1 MSNKTAPSWLKG
13 IGFVSPALIVIS
25 FFVGY
30 GLFQAAQG
38 SVSREEGDAFWAN
51 YQTLLAHGSFLRS
64 LGISV
69 WVAFSS
75 TLISL
80 VIGIWMTRRLIR
92 VFRYDH
98 WKFVAWLPM
107 IIPHFVAAYLIYIIF
122 APTGWFSSLFFQIG
136 LLDTIGQFPVLVN
149 DPLYIGVILTYVWK
163 EIPFVLLMMLP
174 VYQEMDLRYEDVSR
188 TLGGNSFTVFRTVE
202 FPWVFPVSLETFL
215 ILFVFVLG
223 AFEVPALLG
232 VTFPKMLPILAY
244 EWFYQSAWVNRPLA
258 QAMMVLISLFAI
270 MSAFFVL
277 RFTSRWKSKWAT
289 RRGEQQ

>member
-1 MSNKTAPSWLKG
+1 MPSWLKG
-13 IGFVSPALIVIS
+13 LGFLTPALIVIA
-25 FFVGY
+25 FFVGF

-38 SVSREEGDAFWAN
+38 SVSREEGDAFWVN
-51 YQTLLAHGSFLRS
+51 YQALLAHESFLRS
-64 LGISV
+64 VGISV

-80 VIGIWMTRRLIR
+80 IIGIWMTRRLIR
-92 VFRYDH
+92 VFRVDH

-122 APTGWFSSLFFQIG
+122 APSGWISAFLFQTGLI
-136 LLDTIGQFPVLVN
+136 DVMNQFPVLVN

-244 EWFYQSAWVNRPLA
+244 EWFYQSAWVNRPMA
-258 QAMMVLISLFAI
+258 QAMMVLMSLFAI
-270 MSAFFVL
+270 VTAFCVL
-277 RFTSRWKSKWAT
+277 RFTSRWKNQWAK
-289 RRGEQQ
+289 RRGETL

>member
-1 MSNKTAPSWLKG
+1 MSSNGKPSWLKAL
-13 IGFVSPALIVIS
+13 GFLAPALIVIS

-51 YQTLLAHGSFLRS
+51 YQALLAHESFLRS
-64 LGISV
+64 VGISV

-92 VFRYDH
+92 VFRMDH

-122 APTGWFSSLFFQIG
+122 APSGWFSAFFYQLGFIEVMN
-136 LLDTIGQFPVLVN
+136 QFPVLVN
-149 DPLYIGVILTYVWK
+149 DPLYFGVILTYVWK

-244 EWFYQSAWVNRPLA
+244 EWFYQSAWVNRPMA
-258 QAMMVLISLFAI
+258 QAMMVLMSLFAI
-270 MSAFFVL
+270 VTAFFVL
-277 RFTSRWKSKWAT
+277 RFTARWKNQWASK
-289 RRGEQQ
+289 RGELL

>member
-1 MSNKTAPSWLKG
+1 MPSWLKG
-13 IGFVSPALIVIS
+13 LGFLAPALVVIA
-25 FFVGY
+25 FFVGF

-38 SVSREEGDAFWAN
+38 SVSREEGDAFWVN
-51 YQTLLAHGSFLRS
+51 YQALLAHESFLRS
-64 LGISV
+64 VGISV

-75 TLISL
+75 TFISL

-92 VFRYDH
+92 VFRFDH

-107 IIPHFVAAYLIYIIF
+107 IIPHFVAGYLIYIIF
-122 APTGWFSSLFFQIG
+122 APSGWLSAVFYHIG
-136 LLDTIGQFPVLVN
+136 WIDVMNQFPILVN

-244 EWFYQSAWVNRPLA
+244 EWFYQSAWVNRPMA

-270 MSAFFVL
+270 LTAFFVL
-277 RFTSRWKSKWAT
+277 RFTARWKSQWAS
-289 RRGEQQ
+289 RRGESL